1 MRAEFFQSAP
11 LLLLLL
17 ATTSECLSEHRLE
30 GRKVGGRGI
39 VGTRRFSTVRVG
51 QIECKQR
58 ARELRADLTLAENN
72 RDRIR
77 FRFVVGLTASAP
89 ARREGKTERE
99 RERAKE
105 RRSSRDR
112 DRERSSIP
120 VAVGRS
126 LRRVADR
133 SSSNILICRRRND
146 IREREGERDC
156 LFEELSRF
164 RLSNKS
170 GFQFLEHI

>member
-1 MRAEFFQSAP
+1 MNTDSK
-11 LLLLLL
+11 
-17 ATTSECLSEHRLE
+17 E
-30 GRKVGGRGI
+30 GRSAGAELLELGAFRPLGKLSASSARASSELTSLWRKIIVTGLDLDSWSVSPRASARGGRG
-39 VGTRRFSTVRVG
+39 RP
-51 QIECKQR
+51 K
-58 ARELRADLTLAENN
+58 
-72 RDRIR
+72 
-77 FRFVVGLTASAP
+77 
-89 ARREGKTERE
+89 EG
-99 RERAKE
+99 ERAKE

>member
-1 MRAEFFQSAP
+1 MDERTNSTLKYSLHAEMGRRNRRIGRRAKRRMRAEFFQSAP

-39 VGTRRFSTVRVG
+39 VGTRRFSTVG

-77 FRFVVGLTASAP
+77 FRFVVGLTASKR
-89 ARREGKTERE
+89 ARREGKTERG
-99 RERAKE
+99 RKSQRAE
-105 RRSSRDR
+105 IVQRSRSRAILHSGR
-112 DRERSSIP
+112 
-120 VAVGRS
+120 GRS
-126 LRRVADR
+126 LPPSRRG
-133 SSSNILICRRRND
+133 SLLIKYFDLPQPQRHPRT
-146 IREREGERDC
+146 
-156 LFEELSRF
+156 
-164 RLSNKS
+164 
-170 GFQFLEHI
+170 